1 MTVPAGRASIVLLG
15 LVLAACG
22 GARGGALPVMV
33 AGAPT
38 TPQPSL
44 PFALGTLFPLGLGGG
59 DEAIPD
65 TTLRLAPGQA
75 RTIVLRHSATDLD
88 VFATLG
94 IATDTFSGPDS
105 VTLVLAPEPGRYA
118 LRITASQPFA
128 QPAVIVFRYG
138 RHFVAPEGALPR
150 YGSALAYERA
160 LAVAQQ
166 VTDSAAVLLP
176 SSRPALDHLA
186 AAVTA
191 SGRFY
196 VAAPQ

>member
-1 MTVPAGRASIVLLG
+1 MAGPAARASMVLLG
-15 LVLAACG
+15 LLAVTACG
-22 GARGGALPVMV
+22 GARGAVPVMV

-44 PFALGTLFPLGLGGG
+44 PFALGTLLPLGLG
-59 DEAIPD
+59 DTEDVVAD
-65 TTLRLAPGQA
+65 TTLRLAAGQP
-75 RTIVLRHSATDLD
+75 RVIVLRHSATDLD

-94 IATDTFSGPDS
+94 ITAETFSGPDS
-105 VTLVLAPEPGRYA
+105 VTLTLAPEPGQYA
-118 LRITASQPFA
+118 LRLTASQPFA
-128 QPAVIVFRYG
+128 QPAVLAFRYG
-138 RHFVAPEGALPR
+138 RHFAPPEGALPR

-160 LAVAQQ
+160 LAVAWQ
-166 VTDSAAVLLP
+166 VTDSTAVLLP

-191 SGRFY
+191 SGRYY